1 MRSFLNIV
9 IAVVVGTGTLAAADD
24 RQAFVQAIEAARATL
39 EHTGELTV
47 GERTIY
53 GHRFVDGLYA
63 QNNNQPL
70 WNASNRQALFSALD
84 SLQGDG
90 LDPADY
96 IFPEVADYLPPERQS
111 ALTAA
116 ERLELDILLTEGL
129 IRALYNL
136 AFGRVDPVALDGNF
150 NFARKLENTDITTQL
165 IDSAVTGQV
174 DTLLDSVRPQRPSY
188 AALKQGLQRYRDI
201 QTNGGWQPVPDG
213 KALKPGDTGDDRIPL
228 IAERLAITGDY
239 SMPPGESEDLA
250 YDEAL
255 VEAVER
261 FQARHNLGADG
272 ILGAKTLAAMNVP
285 VDQRIDQIR
294 VNLERLRWY
303 LHALEDEFI
312 LVNIAGFNVLW
323 VKDDAIE
330 WEQIAQVGKEFT
342 QTPVF
347 KDEIEYLDFNPTW
360 TIPPGIL
367 NRTVIPNLKK
377 DPGYLDKKGYELLT
391 LQGQPVDPSTVDWQ
405 NLEGFPYMVRQP
417 PGPNNALGLVKFMF
431 PNPHLVFLHDTNAR
445 HLFDRPRR
453 LFSSGCI
460 RVKEPFD
467 LAERLLRDKDGWN
480 RARIDEVVASGKTTR
495 VRLDEPMPIIIGY
508 ATAVARDGQ
517 VVFREDIYDRDQGV
531 LDALN
536 AEFRIRNQ
544 DSSR

>member
-1 MRSFLNIV
+1 
-9 IAVVVGTGTLAAADD
+9 
-24 RQAFVQAIEAARATL
+24 
-39 EHTGELTV
+39 
-47 GERTIY
+47 
-53 GHRFVDGLYA
+53 
-63 QNNNQPL
+63 
-70 WNASNRQALFSALD
+70 
-84 SLQGDG
+84 
-90 LDPADY
+90 
-96 IFPEVADYLPPERQS
+96 
-111 ALTAA
+111 
-116 ERLELDILLTEGL
+116 
-129 IRALYNL
+129 
-136 AFGRVDPVALDGNF
+136 
-150 NFARKLENTDITTQL
+150 
-165 IDSAVTGQV
+165 
-174 DTLLDSVRPQRPSY
+174 
-188 AALKQGLQRYRDI
+188 
-201 QTNGGWQPVPDG
+201 
-213 KALKPGDTGDDRIPL
+213 
-228 IAERLAITGDY
+228 
-239 SMPPGESEDLA
+239 
-250 YDEAL
+250 
-255 VEAVER
+255 
-261 FQARHNLGADG
+261 
-272 ILGAKTLAAMNVP
+272 MNVP

-294 VNLERLRWY
+294 VNLERQRWY

-391 LQGQPVDPSTVDWQ
+391 LQGQPVDPSKVDWK
-405 NLEGFPYMVRQP
+405 NLQGFPYLVRQP

-467 LAERLLRDKDGWN
+467 LAERLLRDKDGWD

-508 ATAVARDGQ
+508 TTAVARDGQ

>member
-53 GHRFVDGLYA
+53 GHRLVDGLYA
-63 QNNNQPL
+63 RNNNQPL
-70 WNASNRQALFSALD
+70 WNASNREALFSALD

-136 AFGRVDPVALDGNF
+136 AFGKVDPVALDGNF

-272 ILGAKTLAAMNVP
+272 VLGTKTLAAMNVP

-405 NLEGFPYMVRQP
+405 NLEGFPYLVRQP

-467 LAERLLRDKDGWN
+467 LAERLLRDKDGWD

-544 DSSR
+544 DSS